1 MREDYLVDVLFSIK
15 PCYAEQIFEGT
26 KKYEFRKVC
35 CRKSVK
41 KVYVYVTSPICAVL
55 GECVIEAIIQ
65 DSPFALWQK
74 VSLDAGISEKD
85 YFEYFR
91 GRKNAVAYKLIEV
104 VRYKEPKQLACFN
117 LKKPPQS
124 FCYI

>member
-1 MREDYLVDVLFSIK
+1 MDVLFSIK

-35 CRKSVK
+35 CRKKVK
-41 KVYVYVTSPICAVL
+41 KIYIYVTSPICAVL
-55 GECVIEAIIQ
+55 GECGVEAILQ
-65 DSPFALWQK
+65 DSPYAIWQR

-91 GRKNAVAYKLIEV
+91 DRKNAVAYKLAEV
-104 VRYKEPKQLACFN
+104 VRYNEPKQLDYFN
-117 LKKPPQS
+117 LKVPPQS
-124 FCYI
+124 FCYIY

>member
-1 MREDYLVDVLFSIK
+1 MDVLFSIK

-35 CRKSVK
+35 CRKNVRK
-41 KVYVYVTSPICAVL
+41 AYIY
-55 GECVIEAIIQ
+55 
-65 DSPFALWQK
+65 
-74 VSLDAGISEKD
+74 SEKD

-91 GRKNAVAYKLIEV
+91 GRKNAVAYELTEV
-104 VRYKEPKQLACFN
+104 VRYKEPKQLACLN

>member
-1 MREDYLVDVLFSIK
+1 MDVLFSIK

-35 CRKSVK
+35 CRKKVK
-41 KVYVYVTSPICAVL
+41 KIYIYVTSPICAVL
-55 GECVIEAIIQ
+55 GECGVEAILQ
-65 DSPFALWQK
+65 DSPYAIWQR

-91 GRKNAVAYKLIEV
+91 DRKKAVAYKLAEV
-104 VRYKEPKQLACFN
+104 VRYNEPKQLDYFN
-117 LKKPPQS
+117 LKVPPQS
-124 FCYI
+124 FCYIY